1 MCPHFHIIF
10 FDQNSIQNFSLD
22 EHFTSID
29 DILSVK
35 TGILVF
41 GVYPQILST
50 ILSCIFRL

>member
-10 FDQNSIQNFSLD
+10 FDQNSIQNSLD

-35 TGILVF
+35 TGILVY
-41 GVYPQILST
+41 GVYPQILCT
-50 ILSCIFRL
+50 IFSCIFRL

>member
-22 EHFTSID
+22 EHFTSMD

-35 TGILVF
+35 TGIPVF

-50 ILSCIFRL
+50 IMSCIFRL

>member
-22 EHFTSID
+22 EHFTSD

-35 TGILVF
+35 TGIPVF

-50 ILSCIFRL
+50 H